1 MAINSTDQGG
11 DVNSI
16 PRQKRILVVEDEVL
30 IAIDVA
36 QMLKSAG
43 YEVKG
48 PCIRKSDAE
57 RLMLDQDFDGALL
70 DFNLGNGETSLSI
83 AEYLRL
89 HRIPFAFL
97 TGNSAR
103 SISDVDGE
111 FTVISKPVSRT
122 LIMETIAG
130 W

>member
-1 MAINSTDQGG
+1 M
-11 DVNSI
+11 
-16 PRQKRILVVEDEVL
+16 VEDEVL

-57 RLMLDQDFDGALL
+57 RLMVDQDFDGALL

-83 AEYLRL
+83 AEYLRQ
-89 HRIPFAFL
+89 HHIPFAFL
-97 TGNSAR
+97 TGNSAK